1 VTSTDKTA
9 TQLLFPLPNT
19 HQEPRQKLLP
29 LITSRPGNL
38 YHSKKPF
45 SPKLTKQ
52 TPHYSHNLRLPNPPH
67 KQFTLCP
74 HTTLCLLLLT
84 LKLTAPYSHQPPP
97 WSPLLV
103 TPPNL
108 AIPHHVRMQESL
120 PLSPLTLADIPT
132 SRSLPLI
139 SLTMRSKTSLPDYL
153 PWSQLVPL
161 CMQRPLVSPFLLTTT
176 PL

>member
-1 VTSTDKTA
+1 MMPIDKTA
-9 TQLLFPLPNT
+9 TQLLFSLPNP

-29 LITSRPGNL
+29 LITSGPDNL

-45 SPKLTKQ
+45 PSTPTRQ
-52 TPHYSHNLRLPNPPH
+52 TPHFSHNLRLPNPPH
-67 KQFTLCP
+67 KQYTLCP
-74 HTTLCLLLLT
+74 HTNLCLLLLT
-84 LKLTAPYSHQPPP
+84 PKLTAPYTHQPPS